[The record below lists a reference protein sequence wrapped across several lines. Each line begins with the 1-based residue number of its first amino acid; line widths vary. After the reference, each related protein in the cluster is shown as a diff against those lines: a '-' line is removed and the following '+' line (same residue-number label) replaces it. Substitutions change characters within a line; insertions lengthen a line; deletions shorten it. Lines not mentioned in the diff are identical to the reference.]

1 MDRTISYH
9 LENVEDEFNVKF
21 KLMTES
27 LDLEIATQVL
37 DVVICFIKYLII
49 KFRIDKLKNC

>member
-9 LENVEDEFNVKF
+9 LKNVEDEFNVKF

>member
-9 LENVEDEFNVKF
+9 LEDVHNKFNVKF

-37 DVVICFIKYLII
+37 IVRICFIKNLIM
-49 KFRIDKLKNC
+49 KFRIDQLKNY